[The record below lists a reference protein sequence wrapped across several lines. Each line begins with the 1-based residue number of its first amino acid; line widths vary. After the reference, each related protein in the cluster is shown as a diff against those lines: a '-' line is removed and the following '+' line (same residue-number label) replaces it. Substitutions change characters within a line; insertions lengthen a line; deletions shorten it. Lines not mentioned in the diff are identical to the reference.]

1 MSEERAN
8 GAAETKDR
16 ILDAAET
23 LLIERSYS
31 GTSLRAVTRAAG
43 VNLGA
48 VHYHFGSKEGLLQAA
63 VQRAVAPINQERLKR
78 LDQLEARVEGGGPD
92 VEEILRA
99 FLAPVLADGA
109 LGNPRLGARLYGE
122 PEALVKPI
130 LKQVYGEVVR
140 RFKDAMARA
149 LPHVE
154 SEELA
159 WRFHFTVGAMLHT
172 LVFDAPLGLEP
183 APASHAQE
191 RLESLVR
198 YAAAALRAGA
208 PPEVGP

>member
-1 MSEERAN
+1 MRQQGLFDRGVSSH
-8 GAAETKDR
+8 AA
-16 ILDAAET
+16 LDEALARTRVARVFAIDTAE
-23 LLIERSYS
+23 I
-31 GTSLRAVTRAAG
+31 
-43 VNLGA
+43 
-48 VHYHFGSKEGLLQAA
+48 
-63 VQRAVAPINQERLKR
+63 QERLKR
-78 LDQLEARVEGGGPD
+78 LDQLEAQVEGSAPG

-130 LKQVYGEVVR
+130 LKQVYGEVLR
-140 RFKDAMARA
+140 RFMDAMARA
-149 LPHVE
+149 LPHAE